1 MEMSIEE
8 IIDYLQKSKKRVLK
22 YKKNSKKLVIE
33 AVGNFFTDA
42 SFVINEHE
50 LQMVLSAFDVVQDN
64 DTEYVLSIKK

>member
-8 IIDYLQKSKKRVLK
+8 ITDYLKKSKKRVLK

-42 SFVINEHE
+42 SFVINDYE
-50 LQMVLSAFDVVQDN
+50 LSVVLSSFDIIQDN
-64 DTEYVLSIKK
+64 DTEYTFSIKK